1 MPDKVGPV
9 FQRPV
14 GPLGDTGKAPA
25 SKRVDGAPSFQD
37 VLKAQINRVNQMQLD
52 ADAAIEDLS
61 TGRTENVGEV
71 FTAVQKADLAFKTL
85 MQIRNKLLDAYNE
98 IQRMRI

>member
-9 FQRPV
+9 FQRPI
-14 GPLGDTGKAPA
+14 GPTGDAARPSPA
-25 SKRVDGAPSFQD
+25 RRVDSSPSFQD
-37 VLKAQINRVNQMQLD
+37 VLKAQIDRVNQMQLD
-52 ADAAIEDLS
+52 ADTAIEDLEN
-61 TGRTENVGEV
+61 GRTENVGEV